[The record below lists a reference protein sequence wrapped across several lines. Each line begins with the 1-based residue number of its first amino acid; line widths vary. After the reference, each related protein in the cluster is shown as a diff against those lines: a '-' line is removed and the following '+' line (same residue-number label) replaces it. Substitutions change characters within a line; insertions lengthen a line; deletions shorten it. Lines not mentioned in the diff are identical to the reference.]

1 MSNIFLQ
8 YSDIF
13 FGNENIFRSP
23 IFLAKKIDF
32 LHDYAMIE
40 SDENGEERILTGAG
54 KRRQGNSCIPHR
66 SGDIQEHNILYFQ
79 T

>member
-1 MSNIFLQ
+1 MSNRFLQ

-13 FGNENIFRSP
+13 FENEIFFNSP

-40 SDENGEERILTGAG
+40 SDENGEERICAGARKIG
-54 KRRQGNSCIPHR
+54 EKLLHSTSFR
-66 SGDIQEHNILYFQ
+66 DIRKHVLFLIQI
-79 T
+79 